1 MRVEKVNDNTL
12 RVSMTREDLN
22 KRGLK
27 ILDLLGNRERVQ
39 EFFLSILHE
48 VDKEHSFASDAPV
61 TFQVMPNDGGID
73 LLITKMKGDSGGMSE
88 EVRRFFDPSDGQ
100 DDDDDAY
107 GEEYEAGGDEP
118 RPYFDLDPNDDANT
132 EMDPVVMKDLNLD
145 ANDGDDDYWNYQDH
159 HCVRF
164 ADFDELLALADG
176 LKVSDLASSV
186 YYFKGQFYLKLAFM
200 DENYEEIKPADAWAI
215 ANEFGYRVED
225 DEMDKAQKLGQCI
238 FQQDA
243 LGALRRQHAGK

>member
-73 LLITKMKGDSGGMSE
+73 LLIAAACRKKCAASLTPAMARTMMMTPMGKSMRLEAMSRGLTLTWIQMMTPT
-88 EVRRFFDPSDGQ
+88 RRWT
-100 DDDDDAY
+100 
-107 GEEYEAGGDEP
+107 
-118 RPYFDLDPNDDANT
+118 R
-132 EMDPVVMKDLNLD
+132 
-145 ANDGDDDYWNYQDH
+145 
-159 HCVRF
+159 
-164 ADFDELLALADG
+164 
-176 LKVSDLASSV
+176 SS
-186 YYFKGQFYLKLAFM
+186 
-200 DENYEEIKPADAWAI
+200 
-215 ANEFGYRVED
+215 
-225 DEMDKAQKLGQCI
+225 
-238 FQQDA
+238 
-243 LGALRRQHAGK
+243 